1 MAIKISEI
9 PTTLSSITNE
19 TLVEV
24 SEKIGETYTTKKY
37 DLKQISDSIVFN
49 HVMNVLAY
57 KGDTAWQAEDG
68 IAVIFSPALT
78 ITGVKMYSLETGSV
92 KVDIKKNGSSIC
104 GSTLP
109 EIVSSTYYSD
119 MTLDGWT
126 TSVSEWDQ
134 LLFEI
139 VSCTDIKNFV
149 IALSVQM

>member
-9 PTTLSSITNE
+9 PTTLSAITNE

-68 IAVIFSPALT
+68 IAVIYSPALT
-78 ITGVKMYSLETGSV
+78 ITGVKMFSLETGSV
-92 KVDIKKNGSSIC
+92 KVDIKKNGTSIC
-104 GSTLP
+104 GTSLP
-109 EIVSSTYYSD
+109 EIVSGTSYSD

-126 TSVSEWDQ
+126 TSIAEWDQ

>member
-9 PTTLSSITNE
+9 PTTLSAITNE

-57 KGDTAWQAEDG
+57 KGDTAWQSEDG

-78 ITGVKMYSLETGSV
+78 ITGVKLYSLETGSV

-104 GSTLP
+104 GSALP
-109 EIVSSTYYSD
+109 EISSGTSYSD
-119 MTLDGWT
+119 MVLDGWT

>member
-1 MAIKISEI
+1 
-9 PTTLSSITNE
+9 
-19 TLVEV
+19 
-24 SEKIGETYTTKKY
+24 
-37 DLKQISDSIVFN
+37 
-49 HVMNVLAY
+49 MNVLAY

-68 IAVIFSPALT
+68 VAVIFSLALT

-126 TSVSEWDQ
+126 TSVSEWTAFIRDRD
-134 LLFEI
+134 
-139 VSCTDIKNFV
+139 CTGY
-149 IALSVQM
+149 

>member
-1 MAIKISEI
+1 MALKISEI
-9 PTTLSSITNE
+9 PTTLSTITNE

-24 SEKIGETYTTKKY
+24 SEKVGETYITKKY

-49 HVMNVLAY
+49 HVINVLAY
-57 KGDTAWQAEDG
+57 KGNAAWQAEDG

-104 GSTLP
+104 GTSLP
-109 EIVSSTYYSD
+109 EIVSGTSYSD
-119 MTLDGWT
+119 MTLNGWT
-126 TSVSEWDQ
+126 TSVAEWDQ